1 VSGRL
6 PAREAPLAGEGR
18 WLLRAGAA
26 LALLLCALPMLR
38 LFAEPF
44 RAGGEAILAEL
55 LRPAALRASFNT
67 LETGLASSAIAM
79 LLGTAAAL
87 ALAITDMRGKRVF
100 AFLFAM
106 SMLVAPQVIALAF
119 KTLAGP
125 ASPVLGAFGLAPAP
139 GAPNPMLGRG
149 GIILVLGLHH
159 APLVMLVMLAGLRT
173 VPREIVEAARVDGA
187 RPGRILR
194 DMLLPVLGGHLSAAW
209 LLAFVAAIGNFGI
222 PALLGLPANYLTI
235 PTLIYRRM
243 TSFGPDAIGDA
254 ALFSLL
260 LGLIAGAAMLV
271 SGRILARQAV
281 PIEFGRRLEPF
292 WPLGRARPLV
302 EVAAASVIGIGFVLP
317 VLSLLATALVP
328 ALGVPLRA
336 DTITLRAF
344 EEVLLRQRVTLDAL
358 ANSFLFAGIAA
369 LAIGLIAL
377 PLAYRLERRQGPLD
391 AALRFAIDLP
401 YALPGVVVA
410 IAMILLFLRPLPLLH
425 VSLYG
430 TAWIIILA
438 YVARFLALGLKPVG
452 AAMRQ
457 IDGAIEEAGAL
468 DGARFARRLGMLLL
482 PAVLPALTAGM
493 LLVFLTA
500 FNELTV
506 SALLWSAGTRTLGV
520 VLFSLDEAGLA
531 NEAAAL
537 GIATLAVVLGLMLAI
552 ERLAALLPEGAI
564 PWSIAPARR

>member
-1 VSGRL
+1 MSGRL

-38 LFAEPF
+38 LFTEPF
-44 RAGGEAILAEL
+44 RAGSAAILAEL

-67 LETGLASSAIAM
+67 LETGLVSSAIAM

-125 ASPVLGAFGLAPAP
+125 ASPVLGALGLAPAP

-194 DMLLPVLGGHLSAAW
+194 GMRLPVLGGHLSAAW

-222 PALLGLPANYLTI
+222 PALLGLPVNYLTI

-243 TSFGPDAIGDA
+243 TSFGPEAIGDA

-292 WPLGRARPLV
+292 WPIGRARPLV
-302 EVAAASVIGIGFVLP
+302 EVAAVLVIGIGFVLP

-336 DTITLRAF
+336 ETITLRAF

-391 AALRFAIDLP
+391 AVLRFAIDLP

-564 PWSIAPARR
+564 PWSIASARR